1 MFITNNSTTFGVVA
15 GSPVPH
21 LEGSDFGP
29 VPKTAILTV
38 VCGKL

>member
-1 MFITNNSTTFGVVA
+1 MSITNNSATFGVVA
-15 GSPVPH
+15 GSPFPH

-29 VPKTAILTV
+29 VPKTVILKV